1 MENYQMIY
9 GTDIHPLRG
18 HKKSHAKTI
27 MHWESG
33 RDPRTG
39 LRMWDSITDICL
51 RSCGNFII
59 RYDTKTREL
68 YCRRTFSRTTIKHI
82 GWFLEEFF
90 PCDFQGYEE
99 FKKLLEM
106 NAKQR
111 HPKNNGTWIY
121 VKYIPTAYERQQ
133 KKVEKT
139 A

>member
-1 MENYQMIY
+1 MEKELITHF
-9 GTDIHPLRG
+9 TDSRPLQG
-18 HKKSHAKTI
+18 HKRAHAKTI
-27 MHWESG
+27 KHWRFG
-33 RDPRTG
+33 RSPWTG
-39 LRMWDSITDICL
+39 DILWDSLADIYL
-51 RSCGNFII
+51 ISCDNSII
-59 RYDTKTREL
+59 RYDVETREL

-90 PCDFQGYEE
+90 PCDFQNYEE

-111 HPKNNGTWIY
+111 HPKNDGTWIY
-121 VKYIPTAYERQQ
+121 IKYIPTAYERQQ